1 MGGGP
6 GSGGALEEV
15 RRSGSEEGPSGRGA
29 GPEGEGKDLRGI
41 PTLWKGVAGPGYLS
55 SLGSRGVAWTARSP
69 HLTALHRALRVEAL
83 VA

>member
-15 RRSGSEEGPSGRGA
+15 RRSGREAGPSGRGA

-55 SLGSRGVAWTARSP
+55 SLG
-69 HLTALHRALRVEAL
+69 
-83 VA
+83 

>member
-1 MGGGP
+1 VVRATGRGSRGKKVWPEGEGRGSRLGGGP

-15 RRSGSEEGPSGRGA
+15 RRSGREAGPSGRGA

-55 SLGSRGVAWTARSP
+55 SLG
-69 HLTALHRALRVEAL
+69 
-83 VA
+83 